1 MNEDTPLT
9 RCQISTSRAVAGLL
23 LVNIVGTDMGN
34 GVRLIAVQIN
44 QTLEPV
50 LFAGIEQP
58 VDGPLLINLAVFGIK
73 IAP

>member
-1 MNEDTPLT
+1 
-9 RCQISTSRAVAGLL
+9 
-23 LVNIVGTDMGN
+23 MGN